1 MEHEKDKMIEP
12 TKKQF
17 IFRGKTLD
25 ELNLLDVRE
34 FAKYLKSRQRRAT
47 LRQFSEI
54 EKFVTRC
61 NKKIARGKQIKTH
74 NRDFVIV
81 PKMVGM
87 KIGIHDGRN
96 FTPIEITGN
105 MLGHRL
111 GEFAL
116 TRAKVKHGA
125 AGVGATK
132 GSKAQA
138 KK

>member
-1 MEHEKDKMIEP
+1 MEVKKKDF
-12 TKKQF
+12 T
-17 IFRGKTLD
+17 FRGKTLE

-34 FAKYLKSRQRRAT
+34 FAKYLKSRGRRAT
-47 LRQFSEI
+47 LRQFNEI
-54 EKFVTRC
+54 EKFIARA
-61 NKKIARGKQIKTH
+61 NKKISKNKLIKTH
-74 NRDFVIV
+74 SRDLVVV

-87 KIGIHDGRN
+87 KIHIHTGKT
-96 FTPIEITGN
+96 FEPIEITGN

-116 TRAKVKHGA
+116 TRQRIKHGS

-132 GSKAQA
+132 GSKFKS

>member
-1 MEHEKDKMIEP
+1 MAEKMEI

-17 IFRGKTLD
+17 TYRGKTLD
-25 ELNLLDVRE
+25 ELNLLEVRE
-34 FAKYLKSRQRRAT
+34 FAKYLKSRERRAA
-47 LRQFSEI
+47 LRQFNEI
-54 EKFVTRC
+54 EKFIVRAS
-61 NKKIARGKQIKTH
+61 KKISKNKPVKTH
-74 NRDFVIV
+74 NRDMVIV